1 MKQQNSVEVTL
12 ANYDNP
18 ERFTQHATDAIM
30 TDHDAWIWKKFSNV
44 MWWGFSFSVFT
55 SNCIHWQEH
64 SLPFPPQ
71 NCLLLWTG
79 RHYKQML
86 KKDVWS
92 TLVHMSPSGQNQNEW
107 TELYLVNRNH
117 WELFKAFFF
126 FSSIVRKGNGKTFK
140 CQPRKSRS
148 KARKT
153 SWSHFSILVWR
164 YSLVWVF
171 VFFHRL
177 IWDETMKI
185 LFILLVLTLIH

>member
-1 MKQQNSVEVTL
+1 MKQQNSVEATL
-12 ANYDNP
+12 ANYENP

-30 TDHDAWIWKKFSNV
+30 TNYDACFEKNSP
-44 MWWGFSFSVFT
+44 MSCDEDLRCSVFT

-92 TLVHMSPSGQNQNEW
+92 TLVHMSPSGQNQKEW
-107 TELYLVNRNH
+107 TELYLVNRIH
-117 WELFKAFFF
+117 WELLKAFF
-126 FSSIVRKGNGKTFK
+126 FSSIVGKGNGKTLK

-153 SWSHFSILVWR
+153 SWSHCSVLVWR
-164 YSLVWVF
+164 YFLVWVW
-171 VFFHRL
+171 VFFHCL

-185 LFILLVLTLIH
+185 LFILLVPTLKH